1 MSIKLI
7 TLILLFSNLCFAIE
21 LKPCETAP
29 YNQLCKLQDDYD
41 ETKVPGSLPLT
52 LTPSIIGI
60 MEVTDVNVIEGYV
73 TIVLLLVV
81 DWKDQNLSFRPTNLT

>member
-1 MSIKLI
+1 MLIKLRII
-7 TLILLFSNLCFAIE
+7 TLLLFNTRFAFE
-21 LKPCETAP
+21 LKTCKSAS
-29 YNQLCKLQDDYD
+29 YDQLCKLQDDYD

-52 LTPSIIGI
+52 LTPLIGI